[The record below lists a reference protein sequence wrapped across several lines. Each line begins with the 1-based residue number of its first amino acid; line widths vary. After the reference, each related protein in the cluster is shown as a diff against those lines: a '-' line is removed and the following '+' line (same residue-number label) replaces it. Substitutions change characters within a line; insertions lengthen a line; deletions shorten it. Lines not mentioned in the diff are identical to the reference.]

1 MGRMALLVSPSTT
14 CSKKHPVQKTVDL
27 SAFLEC
33 EELSP
38 LEHVDI
44 IAAHIDVVAGRLFG
58 SASPSGTISEQWRA
72 FMLHYE
78 TASPRLREALA
89 ASTHRHANNVENVPL
104 GCHQWIEAEAMAPA
118 TGLDAAECM

>member
-1 MGRMALLVSPSTT
+1 MGRMALLVSPSTM
-14 CSKKHPVQKTVDL
+14 CSKKHLVQKTVDL

-58 SASPSGTISEQWRA
+58 SASPSGTIS
-72 FMLHYE
+72 
-78 TASPRLREALA
+78 
-89 ASTHRHANNVENVPL
+89 
-104 GCHQWIEAEAMAPA
+104 
-118 TGLDAAECM
+118 